1 MYKIKSVDIKGF
13 WRRYK
18 AECHFNSDVNI
29 IIGMNGTGKTTFI
42 NILHAVLSV
51 DIDELNNNQ
60 FDEITI
66 KLEHGTSKKTIK
78 AQKKEDEK
86 FRYPFVEY
94 TVSTKKYICR
104 LFPSDDRASATFRRR
119 AIEESNDVRTLLKN
133 LVSLSSVSV
142 YRMRHSDDIEIR
154 DRVGRIV
161 MSPVDYRLNQLKSE
175 FTKYHF
181 ELSQKAR
188 NVSTNLQKDVLT
200 SLLHDRKDVVDG
212 IKIPKQFDAEKERRT
227 LLSAYARL
235 GFSDSD
241 VKKKIFIH
249 IDSINEAIKNL
260 YNQNDNED
268 KSVDI
273 DFVAIEAFAR
283 TQRVISFAL
292 EAEAIVQD
300 IYKDH
305 EIFLR
310 TVSEFIPDKRFF
322 VENAVLVVKNSSL
335 QEIPLEKLSS
345 GEKQLLILLIESLL
359 QRKSPVIYITDEPE
373 ISLHIEWQRKIIPA
387 IRQLNENSQIIAATH
402 SPEIASKY
410 RGSIINMRSIING

>member
-13 WRRYK
+13 WGRYN
-18 AECHFNSDVNI
+18 AECHFNGDVNI

-51 DIDELNNNQ
+51 DLDELNNNQ
-60 FDEITI
+60 FEEITI
-66 KLEHGTSKKTIK
+66 KIEHGNSKKTIK
-78 AQKKEDEK
+78 AQKKEDPK

-94 TVSTKKYICR
+94 TVSTKKYLCR
-104 LFPSDDRASATFRRR
+104 LFPSDDRTSVTYRRR
-119 AIEESNDVRTLLKN
+119 AIEESNDVRMLLKKF
-133 LVSLSSVSV
+133 VSLSSVSV
-142 YRMRHSDDIEIR
+142 YRMRHSDDVEVR
-154 DRVGRIV
+154 DRVGRVV

-175 FTKYHF
+175 FTQYQF

-212 IKIPKQFDAEKERRT
+212 IKIPKEFDAEKERRT

-260 YNQNDNED
+260 YNSENSED

-292 EAEAIVQD
+292 EAETKVQE

-305 EIFLR
+305 EMFLK
-310 TVSEFIPDKRFF
+310 TISDFIPEKRFF